1 VRGEGEAPLAL
12 QDEPLRVDGHLD
24 GHLPGR
30 PRHEDVPDLIGL
42 IEVTQPY
49 SRTATRTSTG
59 ADLDQRRG
67 RLRMRVERQPA
78 GARRDGRPA
87 WGVRPGASKGRKP
100 HARAQ

>member
-1 VRGEGEAPLAL
+1 MRGEGEAPLAL

-30 PRHEDVPDLIGL
+30 PRHKDVPDLIGL

-59 ADLDQRRG
+59 AGVGSGCASSGSPPGRG
-67 RLRMRVERQPA
+67 A
-78 GARRDGRPA
+78 T
-87 WGVRPGASKGRKP
+87 GVRPGASKGRKP

>member
-1 VRGEGEAPLAL
+1 MRGEGEAPLAL
-12 QDEPLRVDGHLD
+12 QDEPPRDGGHLD

-30 PRHEDVPDLIGL
+30 PRHKDVPDLIGL

-49 SRTATRTSTG
+49 SRTAG